1 MKNWK
6 KSSYLAV
13 AAIAGMCLL
22 GCNTS
27 KQAVESETEEVT
39 EIVAMTET
47 EEVSEIVE
55 TETEEPNILEQLG
68 VEVPDLGLDWEDLAN
83 QNEHIYAWIH
93 IPNTKVDYPIL
104 QHPTQT
110 DYYLERNLDHSAGLP
125 GCIYTQNMNAKDF
138 SDANTVVY
146 GHNMKNGTMFKGLHK
161 FSEDEFFDTNRYFY
175 IYTPEKTL
183 VYEIYAAIQF
193 TNEHIMYKYDFDTEG
208 AVAKYRADLAK
219 CYGNVREDM
228 QALEDGNLVTLA
240 TCIGGKPNNRWLVVG
255 VFLGEVEGS
264 AEAVTE
270 NVTETTTEE

>member
-1 MKNWK
+1 MTNWK
-6 KSSYLAV
+6 KSSYLAFI
-13 AAIAGMCLL
+13 AIAGMCFM
-22 GCNTS
+22 GCNIS
-27 KQAVESETEEVT
+27 KQTIENETEVT
-39 EIVAMTET
+39 ELVAVTET
-47 EEVSEIVE
+47 EETTEIVE
-55 TETEEPNILEQLG
+55 TEEPSILEQLG
-68 VEVPDLGLDWEDLAN
+68 VEVPDLGLDWNDLAN

-125 GCIYTQNMNAKDF
+125 GCIYTQNMNAQDF
-138 SDANTVVY
+138 SDANTVIY
-146 GHNMKNGTMFKGLHK
+146 GHNMKNGTMFKGLHN
-161 FSEDEFFDTNRYFY
+161 FSEDEFFESNRYFY

-208 AVAKYRADLAK
+208 AVAEYRADLAK

-228 QALEDGNLVTLA
+228 QAAEDGNLVTLA

-255 VFLGEVEGS
+255 VYLGEEEALAEVS
-264 AEAVTE
+264 AEVVTE
-270 NVTETTTEE
+270 AATEE